1 MEFRA
6 VTEKLVAKRKKR
18 HRQED
23 QTKVGVAGV
32 EASGNVVSHGEFVQI
47 TRDIGI
53 GEHRWGKTSETCEIC
68 SNFLAAHG
76 AYPLHRRGVQ
86 T

>member
-1 MEFRA
+1 M
-6 VTEKLVAKRKKR
+6 TEKVVAKRKKR

-47 TRDIGI
+47 TRDGI
-53 GEHRWGKTSETCEIC
+53 GEHRCKHDGLK
-68 SNFLAAHG
+68 SNARFE
-76 AYPLHRRGVQ
+76 RRMTIVFP
-86 T
+86 